1 MVKRWPSRRLALGL
15 SPTPTAGLMLL
26 VAGIALG
33 PHGLNL
39 LSEAT
44 LSSLDPAVSASL
56 AALGALVGLE
66 IRVRRPREGRLLAA
80 ANLEGGVTILV
91 VAFGIAIVHYLS
103 PAAGSMPWLLALML
117 GICAAPSSTPAVPI
131 GSPRGAVAARIGD
144 LDDVLPI
151 VLGVVVVAWTRPG
164 PPLALA
170 SLVAQGAGIAL
181 TVAVAGWLLIAQ
193 TSSESEQR
201 VFAVGTLLLVG
212 GAAAHLSTS
221 ALFAGLVAGIFW
233 NATSTPA
240 RDAIAR
246 DLRYLQHPLVV
257 LLLVVAGGRLEL
269 TSGLWGLVI
278 AFVVLRLAGK
288 LAGGWIAGRAAP
300 ELPGD
305 LGFRLSAPGVA
316 AVAIALD
323 ASQAQGGPEA
333 ATMFAIV
340 IAGSLGSELISV
352 MGSRQHEI
360 V

>member
-1 MVKRWPSRRLALGL
+1 MVRRWPSRRLALGL

-26 VAGIALG
+26 LAGIALG
-33 PHGLNL
+33 PHGLNI
-39 LSEAT
+39 LSEST
-44 LSSLDPAVSASL
+44 LSSLDPVVSASL

-80 ANLEGGVTILV
+80 ANVEAGATILV
-91 VAFGIAIVHYLS
+91 VAVGIAIVHYLS
-103 PAAGSMPWLLALML
+103 PAAGAMPWLLALML
-117 GICAAPSSTPAVPI
+117 GICAAPSSTPAVPA
-131 GSPRGAVAARIGD
+131 GSPRAMIAARIGD

-151 VLGVVVVAWTRPG
+151 ALSVAAVAWTRPG
-164 PPLALA
+164 PPAALA
-170 SLVAQGAGIAL
+170 SLIGQSAAIAL
-181 TVAVAGWLLIAQ
+181 TVGVAGWLLIAQ

-201 VFAVGTLLLVG
+201 VFAIGALLLLG

-221 ALFAGLVAGIFW
+221 ALLAGLIAGIFW
-233 NATSTPA
+233 NATATPA
-240 RDAIAR
+240 RDCIAR

-257 LLLVVAGGRLEL
+257 LLLVVAGGRLDL
-269 TSGLWGLVI
+269 APNLWGLVI
-278 AFVVLRLAGK
+278 AFVVLRLVGK

-352 MGSRQHEI
+352 MGSRRGEI